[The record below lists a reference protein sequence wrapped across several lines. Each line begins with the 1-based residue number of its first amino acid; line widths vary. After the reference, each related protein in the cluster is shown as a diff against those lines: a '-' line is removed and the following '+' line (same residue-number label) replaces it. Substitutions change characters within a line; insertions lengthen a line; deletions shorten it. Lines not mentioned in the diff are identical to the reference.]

1 MAHCVKQHTYKHER
15 GYPMKKQLLLI
26 FLSSLLLLASCG
38 GGNKSVDI
46 ANDTRGSLQSS
57 SLLATKSASF
67 LIPYSVDA
75 YKIIY
80 STIDA
85 NGQKILASGLLSIPK
100 KGSGEKSPFLS
111 YQHGTIFL
119 DKQAPSNSS
128 TQARSIMTLA
138 GTGYIV
144 SAPDFI
150 GYGKS
155 SDRIHPYLHAK
166 SLANAS
172 IDMIRASYEFLK
184 TKNIKTNQQLFITGY
199 SEGGYASLA
208 LQKSIE
214 EKYSNEFLITAVAAG
229 AGPFDLTG
237 TAKIIASK
245 VVNDEPAYVA
255 YLLKSYDT
263 IYRLN
268 KIEEMYQPQ
277 YVEAVNTMFNG
288 KNSQSTINSKLT
300 SQTEELFN
308 PSFLASLRESDGHII
323 NQKIALN
330 NIYDWKPISPTRF
343 YHGPND
349 ETVPYSNAQKAL
361 TKMRENGA
369 TDVSLGDC
377 PLNTH
382 VQCALP
388 YVFDTLSFFNKY
400 VEDL

>member
-1 MAHCVKQHTYKHER
+1 MQQR
-15 GYPMKKQLLLI
+15 LILI
-26 FLSSLLLLASCG
+26 FFPILLFLVSCG
-38 GGNKSVDI
+38 GASKST
-46 ANDTRGSLQSS
+46 DTQSEARGSLHSS

-67 LIPYSVDA
+67 LIPYAVDA

-80 STIDA
+80 TTIDA
-85 NGQKILASGLLSIPK
+85 NGNIILASGLLSIPK
-100 KGSGEKSPFLS
+100 KGTNEKSPFLS

-155 SDRIHPYLHAK
+155 ADRIHPYLHAET
-166 SLANAS
+166 LASAS

-184 TKNIKTNQQLFITGY
+184 NNNIKSNQQLFITGY

-208 LQKSIE
+208 VQKSIE
-214 EKYSNEFLITAVAAG
+214 EKYADEFSITAVAAG
-229 AGPFDLTG
+229 AGPFDLTE

-245 VVNDEPAYVA
+245 ITNDEPAYVS

-263 IYRLN
+263 IYNLN

-277 YVEAVNTMFNG
+277 YVEAVNTLFDG
-288 KNSQSTINSKLT
+288 QHSQSTINNNLT
-300 SQTEELFN
+300 EQTDELLN
-308 PSFLASLRESDGHII
+308 PSFLDSLIKSDGHII
-323 NQKIALN
+323 NRKIAQN
-330 NIYDWKPISPTRF
+330 NLFDWRPSSPIRF
-343 YHGPND
+343 YHSPND

-361 TKMRENGA
+361 TTMRANGA
-369 TDVSLGDC
+369 TDISLGDC
-377 PLNTH
+377 SLNTH
-382 VQCALP
+382 VQCAIT
-388 YVFDTLSFFNKY
+388 YVFDTLRFFSDY